1 VAYPKDMKDPSSIP
15 VLTDVLTPGRPPAAR
30 REEPKAGAEAPST
43 APEPADDAS
52 ARGPQAEQAEPAG
65 TEIAIET
72 EGAAE
77 AAETEAAETE
87 AAETE
92 AAETEAGGKWAAQ
105 VAPSAGETRELNTMS
120 EMTER
125 DAERI
130 AERLR
135 VRFASYLRGEGRG
148 VIEAR
153 CHEALQEHTSWL
165 VRQVTRE
172 VAFALE
178 ADVASW
184 VRDAVREELAAH
196 ASTKR

>member
-1 VAYPKDMKDPSSIP
+1 MAYPKDLKDPSSIP
-15 VLTDVLTPGRPPAAR
+15 VLTDILTPGRPPAAR
-30 REEPKAGAEAPST
+30 REEPEAGAEAPST
-43 APEPADDAS
+43 APEPADAS
-52 ARGPQAEQAEPAG
+52 ARGPQAEQPEPAG
-65 TEIAIET
+65 AEIAIET
-72 EGAAE
+72 EGA
-77 AAETEAAETE
+77 
-87 AAETE
+87 TE
-92 AAETEAGGKWAAQ
+92 AAETEAGETEAEAGGKSPAQ
-105 VAPSAGETRELNTMS
+105 VAPSASETRELNTMS
-120 EMTER
+120 ELTER
-125 DAERI
+125 DAEQI